1 MPSHDIASVAP
12 QRVPHARSGFFRTG
26 LLSAAL
32 AFLIGPITTFCCGAV
47 AEAGDVRCGTDIV
60 VRPNLVRLA
69 PGELRRT
76 DAPSAGEK
84 TTDITLNARLGLASH
99 PEALSAWR
107 SAVAI
112 WESWLE
118 DPISVTLV
126 GDLEPLPENVLGS
139 TTPLGFIVSYT
150 DIRNALVA
158 DAGTDEGVVALV
170 PSLANLNTL
179 LPPGFTFGNTMA
191 LTMANLKALGLSA
204 GPFDEQPDAEI
215 VFSTSFLNRFDFD
228 PSNGIDPDKIDFQ
241 AVVVHEIGHALGFS
255 TVVDLVDYLRAR
267 GQTETIPLYPL
278 DCFRL
283 LPDQGARDFAQAAR
297 ALTTGDLQ
305 SVQVFF
311 DGTTDIAMST
321 GLELGDGKQASH
333 WKDDQLTGFFIGI
346 MDPTLSPGSREELTA
361 RDLRAFGLIGWDVA
375 AEPHEPPDPGDP
387 PPDRFAVTSVYPNP
401 FNPLVNLEFIVEFN
415 VPVAAEAR
423 LDVFDLRGRLVAQ
436 VGPFVYG
443 TGLNRITWNGATSQ
457 GKLVGSG
464 AYFLRL
470 VTGLGYEI
478 RRVMLLK

>member
-1 MPSHDIASVAP
+1 MPSRDMASLTP
-12 QRVPHARSGFFRTG
+12 QRIPHAKSGFLRTG
-26 LLSAAL
+26 LFAAAL
-32 AFLIGPITTFCCGAV
+32 ALLIGTLAAFCSGAAAGS
-47 AEAGDVRCGTDIV
+47 AEVTCGTDII
-60 VRPNLVRLA
+60 VRPNLLRLA
-69 PGELRRT
+69 PGQLRRA
-76 DAPSAGEK
+76 DVPSAGEK
-84 TTDITLNARLGLASH
+84 TTDITLNAGLGLASH
-99 PEALSAWR
+99 PEALTAWR

-118 DPISVTLV
+118 DPVSVTLV
-126 GDLEPLPENVLGS
+126 GDLEPLPDNVLGS

-158 DAGTDEGVVALV
+158 DAGRDEGVVAQV

-204 GPFDEQPDAEI
+204 GPFDAQPDAEI
-215 VFSTSFLNRFDFD
+215 VFSTYFLHRFDFD
-228 PSNGIDPDKIDFQ
+228 PSDGIDPDKIDFQ

-283 LPDQGARDFAQAAR
+283 LPGQGTGDFGQAAR
-297 ALTTGDLQ
+297 LLTTGDLQ

-333 WKDDQLTGFFIGI
+333 WKDDQLTGVYIGI
-346 MDPTLSPGSREELTA
+346 MDPTLSPGLQEELTEV
-361 RDLRAFGLIGWDVA
+361 DLRAFGLIGWDVA

-387 PPDRFAVTSVYPNP
+387 PPDRFAVTGVYPNP

-423 LDVFDLRGRLVAQ
+423 LDVFDLRGRLVTQ
-436 VGPFVYG
+436 VGPAVFG
-443 TGLNRITWNGATSQ
+443 TGPNRITWNGTSSQ
-457 GKLVGSG
+457 GRLVGSG
-464 AYFLRL
+464 TYFLRL